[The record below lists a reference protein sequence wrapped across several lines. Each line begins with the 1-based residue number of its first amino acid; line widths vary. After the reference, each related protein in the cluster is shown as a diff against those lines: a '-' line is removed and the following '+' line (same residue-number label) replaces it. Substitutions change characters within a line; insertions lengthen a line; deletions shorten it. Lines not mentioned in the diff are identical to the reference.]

1 MILLWLLA
9 ALLTTGGAWAG
20 ARVARVYL
28 GRTVDEAL
36 GDAGAYDAIL
46 HWRSETAF
54 QSLSEAEE
62 LLAAAYPGVR
72 LHRGPEVVGNANLF
86 VALPESARTAAGLEE
101 LPQAVR
107 ELPGYNGITYLV
119 EPSIDLAGVPPGLE
133 EELTRQVA
141 AIPGVAFVFWHGT
154 TLTAVLEG
162 AGQLPEVSRRLEELV
177 EAQSLV
183 EVILAQEGPAD
194 AQALADRLTAGTGLP
209 FHPLGESAE
218 GAHLAGAVARLGQL
232 LPLLREETGLKAAF
246 GQTAQELRQLAQAVA
261 EGQGA
266 ARSAIQ
272 AGQETTA
279 QIQTALHQ
287 VESLQARIDQLAQ
300 ELASPQGRSTTLGLL
315 AQILMEN
322 LVGGTAQAAP
332 GRPATREGAE
342 DPLAAVEALDGEGLA
357 AFQGELETLQAS
369 LEAMDPAALEAAAGR
384 LEAAMDRLPELTDQ
398 EVEELAGLLAQW
410 GSDLGESGERLAFLV
425 TGPVAAE
432 ALTQRIEDAL
442 GDEQQ
447 GVRVLPPAAVRPSP
461 RASLMQMLHQ
471 AQGLVAGLLVIG
483 LGGAHLLL
491 DLSVIRQGA
500 RTLGRLQPRRPAGR
514 QGTRPLRRWSR
525 GGFDGTWWLAMVWG
539 GSLLTVAAT
548 LSGAQLP
555 WVDGKGTFLLGAVL
569 ALLAW
574 ALAGRINPVRA
585 EEVELAVAAGL
596 TPVQV
601 MEAVILPEARPSLL
615 GLMTRNGRL
624 LEGPGDPRRPFWA
637 RLGETIRGR
646 RRIHGD
652 GHGAGPGRP

>member
-1 MILLWLLA
+1 
-9 ALLTTGGAWAG
+9 
-20 ARVARVYL
+20 
-28 GRTVDEAL
+28 
-36 GDAGAYDAIL
+36 
-46 HWRSETAF
+46 
-54 QSLSEAEE
+54 
-62 LLAAAYPGVR
+62 
-72 LHRGPEVVGNANLF
+72 
-86 VALPESARTAAGLEE
+86 
-101 LPQAVR
+101 
-107 ELPGYNGITYLV
+107 
-119 EPSIDLAGVPPGLE
+119 
-133 EELTRQVA
+133 
-141 AIPGVAFVFWHGT
+141 
-154 TLTAVLEG
+154 
-162 AGQLPEVSRRLEELV
+162 
-177 EAQSLV
+177 
-183 EVILAQEGPAD
+183 
-194 AQALADRLTAGTGLP
+194 
-209 FHPLGESAE
+209 
-218 GAHLAGAVARLGQL
+218 
-232 LPLLREETGLKAAF
+232 
-246 GQTAQELRQLAQAVA
+246 
-261 EGQGA
+261 
-266 ARSAIQ
+266 
-272 AGQETTA
+272 
-279 QIQTALHQ
+279 
-287 VESLQARIDQLAQ
+287 
-300 ELASPQGRSTTLGLL
+300 
-315 AQILMEN
+315 
-322 LVGGTAQAAP
+322 
-332 GRPATREGAE
+332 
-342 DPLAAVEALDGEGLA
+342 
-357 AFQGELETLQAS
+357 
-369 LEAMDPAALEAAAGR
+369 GR

-525 GGFDGTWWLAMVWG
+525 GGFAGTWWLAMVWG
-539 GSLLTVAAT
+539 GSLVPVAAT
-548 LSGAQLP
+548 RSGAQLP
-555 WVDGKGTFLLGAVL
+555 WGDGKGTFLLGAGL

-652 GHGAGPGRP
+652 GHGVGAARAWAAPGRGGPAGAGPGQAVRLHRGHPGWRFGGPVRRGGGPPRAQRLRQVDPSAVHCRPGRARPGDGDHRRAGRGRTD